1 MIKDLIVK
9 LMEEATAEAEQKGW
23 CDTELTTNKQTRDSK
38 SADVANLKS
47 EVEQLTAEIAQLTQD
62 ISDLQTAIT
71 ELDEAVAK
79 ATSDRAAAKEK
90 NTATIAESK
99 EAQEAVS
106 QALAVLKEFYAKA
119 AEATAFTQQTPMD
132 DQPETFDAPY
142 KGRQSEGGGVI
153 DFLQVIAA
161 DFARLESETT
171 TDEETEKEEYEKL
184 MFESKR
190 DKALKENEIGHKSEK
205 ITSLNSSLATTKQE
219 LKTTQEELD
228 AAMAYYEKLKP
239 TCVDSGI
246 TYEERVKRR
255 EEEIQSLQEALKILQ
270 GEDMPESIY

>member
-62 ISDLQTAIT
+62 ISDLQAAIK

-79 ATSDRAAAKEK
+79 ASSDRQAAKEK
-90 NTATIAESK
+90 NAATIKEAK

-119 AEATAFTQQTPMD
+119 AESTALAQQKAAE
-132 DQPETFDAPY
+132 DQPETFD
-142 KGRQSEGGGVI
+142 
-153 DFLQVIAA
+153 
-161 DFARLESETT
+161 
-171 TDEETEKEEYEKL
+171 
-184 MFESKR
+184 
-190 DKALKENEIGHKSEK
+190 
-205 ITSLNSSLATTKQE
+205 
-219 LKTTQEELD
+219 
-228 AAMAYYEKLKP
+228 
-239 TCVDSGI
+239 
-246 TYEERVKRR
+246 
-255 EEEIQSLQEALKILQ
+255 
-270 GEDMPESIY
+270 